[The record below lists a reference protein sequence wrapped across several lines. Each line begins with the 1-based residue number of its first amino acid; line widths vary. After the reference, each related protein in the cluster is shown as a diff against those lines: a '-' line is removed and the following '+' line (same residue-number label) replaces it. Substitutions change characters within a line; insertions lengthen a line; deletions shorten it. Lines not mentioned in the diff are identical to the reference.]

1 MGHLFKKL
9 ICKFKGHAYA
19 APYDDLEPTPDNN
32 DLERINNYTNLAIT
46 EPSNFDS
53 SHPDL
58 ARIFLGWL
66 QQNLRT
72 GKLKINRRNAMVHI
86 VAEGILLLSP
96 KIFKAFTNDY
106 DALHGDDF
114 AVKRTQNKLE
124 KMMRKTGLHKK
135 TASGMNIHTY
145 LVQGPRYRTK
155 INGWLLPLS
164 VVYQTPDINCAL
176 INTTG
181 FWKPVKKKANRR
193 KHGVTNATNII
204 QPKYP
209 DVIANNE
216 EMKKIAN
223 KILIGYTPE
232 DQRLALNYLSERIR
246 IGEKDKTKKISNSLV
261 YLQWLLESLRTRSA

>member
-1 MGHLFKKL
+1 M
-9 ICKFKGHAYA
+9 
-19 APYDDLEPTPDNN
+19 DD
-32 DLERINNYTNLAIT
+32 LAIT
-46 EPSNFDS
+46 EPTIFNSK
-53 SHPDL
+53 HPDL
-58 ARIFLGWL
+58 ARVFLGWL
-66 QQNLRT
+66 QQNLRN
-72 GKLKINRRNAMVHI
+72 GKIKTNRRNAMVHI
-86 VAEGILLLSP
+86 VTEGVFLLSP
-96 KIFKAFTNDY
+96 KIFKAFVNDY
-106 DALHGDDF
+106 DALRGDDF

-124 KMMRKTGLHKK
+124 KMMRKTGLYQK

-145 LVQGPRYRTK
+145 LVQGSRRRAK

-181 FWKPVKKKANRR
+181 FWKPVKKTKANRR
-193 KHGVTNATNII
+193 KQGVTNTTNII

-209 DVIANNE
+209 DVIANNK
-216 EMKKIAN
+216 EMKQIAN
-223 KILIGYTPE
+223 KILTGYTPE